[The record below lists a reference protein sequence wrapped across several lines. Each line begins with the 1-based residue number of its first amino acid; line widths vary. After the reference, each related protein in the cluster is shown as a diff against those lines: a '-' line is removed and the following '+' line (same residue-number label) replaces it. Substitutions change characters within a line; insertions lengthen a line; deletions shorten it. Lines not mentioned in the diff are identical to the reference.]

1 MTGGF
6 RASGHLLIKT
16 LRMKNWI
23 KKQLGLVDTDGVEM
37 VNYLLMKVDY
47 LSSRV
52 NELENERKRTLK
64 DLIRLDETVDENTKN
79 LVDFERKVRDLK
91 DEIVDTN
98 FGYMWEKIDEL
109 ETDLGDLEIPTN
121 DDIRDVVSSELDEL
135 TRGSQELNSNEED
148 LRKMILSSANDLIEY
163 KIARNNYETWSQL
176 KACAQIILEDH
187 SEKPLVKD
195 PF

>member
-1 MTGGF
+1 
-6 RASGHLLIKT
+6 
-16 LRMKNWI
+16 MKNWI

-109 ETDLGDLEIPTN
+109 ATDLGDLEIPTN

-187 SEKPLVKD
+187 SEKPLAKA